1 MTPYA
6 DDQTGQLAADREK
19 ILSALDELNA
29 LRTKYS
35 DVIAIP
41 EVVTLHD
48 VTEYHLDTPRGPQ
61 QFKYFY
67 DRKTAVA
74 VLEHFAGTDYI
85 TPEIFESTIVCAIG
99 NYTKR
104 KGKRG

>member
-1 MTPYA
+1 MTPY
-6 DDQTGQLAADREK
+6 DNEDCFKEDRER

-29 LRTKYS
+29 LRKKYS

-41 EVVTLHD
+41 EVVSLHD
-48 VTEYHLDTPRGPQ
+48 ITEYHLDTPRGPL

-74 VLEHFAGTDYI
+74 ILEYFAGTDYF
-85 TPEIFESTIVCAIG
+85 TPELFESTLVCAISD
-99 NYTKR
+99 YQKR